1 MSINSI
7 FAGST
12 PHSRDT
18 IRQQYLNNLSLDIAN
33 MTKNLNANK
42 LFKANGTT
50 GSAPPD
56 TRSATEKFAD
66 VEGLRQSVKTGL
78 REITEP
84 IEAENIVAEITTP
97 ELEYLA
103 QNLPFIIRDLKPKFA
118 LGVPAGSFVPYLRR
132 MLRDNIANEGL
143 AYGLTTAPNV
153 AGGVATTG
161 AQYMSVGELES
172 IMGRELTASG
182 SQAEKIK
189 FKELEERFDL
199 MARLTPTP
207 ADREMVA
214 SLNDPDFLDMYDEQ
228 VANIGQNLPA
238 ENAIERAMK
247 RSTLYD
253 MNRDLIRLL
262 DGVNFDDLRG
272 IQTVLRQVRKA
283 LEERA
288 KESPMAFEERIA
300 RENPLGSRI
309 PDAQVPEAI
318 GDYTNPMSAQNDI
331 LSQTPSSVGP
341 QRQIGTQQDSP
352 DLPSAYINDPDRT
365 DLGYT
370 DLVAPNKGKA
380 LSYDDYSQLHY
391 YAKQQMLLAY
401 ADAGIFNDMDAGF
414 YQMINAIADGYDVP
428 ERAMDNEYRKF
439 DKANSLFKGA
449 ETDIRDRPAS
459 RPFDAPSMF
468 EERNRMGGED
478 FNAPQ
483 PPDEPYPEEFGV
495 PPPPPLLSKKAKL
508 NKFVIEERLQNG
520 TFDAYPQFK
529 NVAEEIANTENVSEE
544 DINSFLQY
552 FIQAQDQRQEQGE
565 MGAEDVNVGKKAVKA
580 NKSKLSVSP
589 LFEEEIDTSTPP
601 FEIEVPRKAEKA
613 SATASTLAELDKFKQ
628 LSTPQKK
635 GMLES
640 LRDNR
645 QIDDIKLIRRVNEL
659 ASAPRAQTLDNLYDD
674 ILISRGEIQS
684 LASLPISGAKA
695 EKEAPPSPKGVA
707 SLKSGK
713 TTEEASTA
721 GTTGSAE
728 KAVARPPYPTS
739 SSAFVKVQGGNDTKR
754 AIIEKAHD
762 EGVFDSEDIYDGD
775 DLIATISDDTYK
787 LMERLFAKGD
797 KIDPST
803 TGAVLKQAYDGI
815 FNILK
820 YKKLLGTGLGLGMPV
835 PHHVLGPNGYGL
847 LTSQGR
853 PNYQTV
859 GNGLKKKMSS
869 NDIIHIDFEK
879 GSLPT
884 NKKKGNII
892 FGMGLARPTQP
903 SPRMGKNVNLA
914 GGIEAEPSYV
924 KFGTHLINKHRLKD
938 NVVMMRTMK
947 GGAIVNIPTQKVSGK
962 LAKVL
967 HCISGGGIPQFESV
981 MDLADDDKA
990 LLHRITKT
998 SKVSD
1003 RLSVPNPNKTKLEEE
1018 DNRFN
1023 ILRGEVS
1030 IGNDAPAVIKEFKVL
1045 LLKFMREGRV
1055 PTGQGKAIMEEL
1067 LLMGY

>member
-18 IRQQYLNNLSLDIAN
+18 IRQQYLNNMALDIAN

-132 MLRDNIANEGL
+132 MLRDNIANEGI

-161 AQYMSVGELES
+161 AEYMDKNEWRDLVGSVQDYPTTGNQGEQNKYS
-172 IMGRELTASG
+172 A
-182 SQAEKIK
+182 
-189 FKELEERFDL
+189 L
-199 MARLTPTP
+199 MAKIDSMAEMTPTH

-214 SLNDPDFLDMYDEQ
+214 SLRDPDILDNYDDI
-228 VANIGQNLPA
+228 VAQIGQKLPFTRDL
-238 ENAIERAMK
+238 ERALK
-247 RSTLYD
+247 LPTLAQK
-253 MNRDLIRLL
+253 NKTLSNLL
-262 DGVNFDDLRG
+262 DGVNLAQLRELQEYLDG
-272 IQTVLRQVRKA
+272 VRET
-283 LEERA
+283 LDQQSTEA
-288 KESPMAFEERIA
+288 KLIRSREQQFRESPEDFDERIA
-300 RENPLGSRI
+300 RENPVGAI
-309 PDAQVPEAI
+309 PTQQVPEGIYAPRVESR
-318 GDYTNPMSAQNDI
+318 GALPRTLGEDI
-331 LSQTPSSVGP
+331 LSQTPRAIGP
-341 QRQIGTQQDSP
+341 QRQIATQQDSP

-391 YAKQQMLLAY
+391 FTKKDMLLAY

-414 YQMINAIADGYDVP
+414 HQLINAIADGYEVP

-439 DKANSLFKGA
+439 DKANSLFKGDIELPDRGDRA
-449 ETDIRDRPAS
+449 GEELYFGDIKKQLETHREP
-459 RPFDAPSMF
+459 
-468 EERNRMGGED
+468 EEESGFGWAMEGED
-478 FNAPQ
+478 PVNDPNPPQ
-483 PPDEPYPEEFGV
+483 MG
-495 PPPPPLLSKKAKL
+495 KKAKL
-508 NKFVIEERLQNG
+508 NKFMIRERLMRGDYEN
-520 TFDAYPQFK
+520 YPDFK
-529 NVAEEIANTENVSEE
+529 EVAELIVNTDRVEDE
-544 DINSFLQY
+544 DINNFLQA
-552 FIQAQDQRQEQGE
+552 FIKQQMQEEEEGGQ
-565 MGAEDVNVGKKAVKA
+565 MGGEDVNVGR
-580 NKSKLSVSP
+580 P
-589 LFEEEIDTSTPP
+589 
-601 FEIEVPRKAEKA
+601 AEKA
-613 SATASTLAELDKFKQ
+613 SFATPLGYIDPSTRLAELSSFKD
-628 LSTPQKK
+628 LTPLKKK
-635 GMLES
+635 GMLQS
-640 LRDNR
+640 LRDNG
-645 QIDDIKLIRRVNEL
+645 QINDDKLIQRVNTL
-659 ASAPRAQTLDNLYDD
+659 SDAPQNRTLNALYDD
-674 ILISRGEIQS
+674 ILISRGEVQS
-684 LASLPISGAKA
+684 LAGLPVSSAKA
-695 EKEAPPSPKGVA
+695 EKEAPASPKGVA
-707 SLKSGK
+707 SLKSGQ
-713 TTEEASTA
+713 TEEEASSVA
-721 GTTGSAE
+721 GTTGTAK
-728 KAVARPPYPTS
+728 KAVPPPPYPTS
-739 SSAFVKVQGGNDTKR
+739 SSAFVKVQGGNETKR
-754 AIIEKAHD
+754 AIIEKAYH
-762 EGVFDSEDIYDGD
+762 EGILDADAIYDEESGK
-775 DLIATISDDTYK
+775 LLAEISDETVSLIKSLFPANYRGGDFIPEDTT
-787 LMERLFAKGD
+787 AK
-797 KIDPST
+797 
-803 TGAVLKQAYDGI
+803 VLKQAYDGI

-820 YKKLLGTGLGLGMPV
+820 YKKLLGTGLGA

-847 LTSQGR
+847 PHNLTSQGR

-859 GNGLKKKMSS
+859 GGK
-869 NDIIHIDFEK
+869 
-879 GSLPT
+879 LPT

-981 MDLADDDKA
+981 MDLADEDKA

-1030 IGNDAPAVIKEFKVL
+1030 IGNDAPSVIKEFKVL